1 LDLDGWLRRNG
12 LEQYAQTL
20 RDNAIDADVL
30 RDLTDDH
37 LRELGLPLGA
47 RLKLLRAVARLGT
60 SEQPPASPEI
70 TPTAPR
76 TDAERR
82 QLTIMFCDLVGSTAL
97 STRFD
102 PEDMQEIVGAY
113 HRCCAD
119 LIVKAG
125 GFVARYMGDG
135 VLVYFGYP
143 QAHEHDAERAVRA
156 GLALVEAVP
165 KLMTAA
171 GAPLQVR
178 VGIATGIVVVGD
190 LIEAETTQ
198 EHEVIGETPNLAAR
212 LQALAEPGTV
222 VISSSTHRLTGG
234 LFHYRD
240 LGPVALKGF
249 AETVPVW
256 QALGAS
262 AAESRFEALRASATP
277 LVGRGEEINLLLRR
291 WEQAKGGEGAVVLLS
306 GEPGIGK
313 SRIAQTILERLSGEP
328 HTRLRLF
335 CSPHHQDTA
344 LYPSITQLDRAAG
357 FRRDDTDEQRL
368 TKLEAVLALAAN
380 DLGEAVPLF
389 ASLLSIPTGD
399 RYPALDLTPQKR
411 KEKTL
416 RSLVAQVE
424 GLAARQPVLLV
435 VEDAHWADPTS
446 LELFDLIV
454 ERASRLPL
462 LAIVT
467 FRPEF
472 VPPWVGRPQVTLISL
487 NRLPRRLRAEM
498 IAHVTGGKVL
508 PQEIADQITDR
519 TDGVPLFIEELTKA
533 VVESGLLVETGDQYV
548 ATGPVTALAIP
559 TSLQASLLARLDRLA
574 PTRDVAQIA
583 AALGRHFSHE
593 LISAVAAMPRQQM
606 DDVLAQLVNAELI
619 FRRGTPPDAE
629 YTFKHALVQDA
640 AYGTLLRSRRQQIHA
655 RIAATLEDQFPDIA
669 VAQPALLARHCAEAG
684 LTEKAVVYWLKAGQQ
699 ALARSATTEAAAQ
712 LRKGLDA
719 LDGLPDGPG
728 RQQLELDLQIPL
740 GWALIA
746 AKGFSAPEVG
756 ESFARA
762 RALAEQIDR
771 PEYLGRTF
779 LGQWV
784 FHRNR
789 GEYQLALALAEQVE
803 KIGEA
808 RNDVSVQFMGRW
820 ASGFTRLQ
828 LGDFVAARALLE
840 QCHGFAD
847 PALRRHGV
855 QGLHAMLPA
864 SLGMTLAYLGYI
876 DQARSRLNDALLEA
890 RQLRHAQTLAEV
902 LSIASTIDLIT
913 GSPEMQRHAEELLA
927 LSAEHGL
934 PFYLAWATALRGMSL
949 AALGQGQEGLSLITR
964 GIAGM
969 RATGSVSAGTP
980 GALVMLARAYA
991 MVGQPAAGLNC
1002 LAEAARI
1009 IETTEDRMGEAA
1021 LHRVRGD
1028 LLNATGDPSAA
1039 ERSYQ
1044 QAIAV
1049 AKLQSAKLSE
1059 LQASISVAR
1068 LLCKQDRRGE
1078 ARDLLAPIYGWFT
1091 EGFDTPVLKEA
1102 RALLDELHA

>member
-1 LDLDGWLRRNG
+1 MRSMP
-12 LEQYAQTL
+12 TCFV
-20 RDNAIDADVL
+20 ISPMI
-30 RDLTDDH
+30 TC
-37 LRELGLPLGA
+37 ELGLPLGA
-47 RLKLLRAVARLGT
+47 RLKLLRAVATLGT

-143 QAHEHDAERAVRA
+143 QAHEHDTERAVRA

-165 KLMTAA
+165 KLKTAA

-198 EHEVIGETPNLAAR
+198 EHEVVGETPNLAAR

-277 LVGRGEEINLLLRR
+277 LVGRGEEIDLLLRR
-291 WEQAKGGEGAVVLLS
+291 WEQAKGGEGSVVLLS

-313 SRIAQTILERLSGEP
+313 SRIAETILERLSGEP

-335 CSPHHQDTA
+335 CSPHHQDSA
-344 LYPSITQLDRAAG
+344 LYPSITQLERAAG
-357 FRRDDTDEQRL
+357 LRRDDTDEQRL

-380 DLGEAVPLF
+380 DLGEAVPLL
-389 ASLLSIPTGD
+389 AGLLSIPTGD

-411 KEKTL
+411 REKTL

-472 VPPWVGRPQVTLISL
+472 MPPWVGRPQVTLISL

-498 IAHVTGGKVL
+498 IAHLTGGKVL

-559 TSLQASLLARLDRLA
+559 TSLQESLLARLDRLA
-574 PTRDVAQIA
+574 PTSDVAQIA
-583 AALGRHFSHE
+583 AALGRQFSHE
-593 LISAVAAMPRQQM
+593 LISAVAAMPRQQL
-606 DDVLAQLVNAELI
+606 DDALAQLVNAELI

-629 YTFKHALVQDA
+629 YTFKHALVQDT

-655 RIAATLEDQFPDIA
+655 RIAATLEDQFPDVV

-684 LTEKAVVYWLKAGQQ
+684 LAETAVVFWLKAGEQ

-728 RQQLELDLQIPL
+728 RRQQELDLQLAL
-740 GWALIA
+740 GHALIA
-746 AKGFSAPEVG
+746 TKGHSAPEVG

-762 RALAEQIDR
+762 RVLAEQIDR
-771 PEYLGRTF
+771 PEYVWRVF
-779 LGQWV
+779 LGQWT
-784 FHRNR
+784 FRRNR
-789 GEYQLALALAEQVE
+789 GEYRLALALAEQVE

-808 RNDVSVQFMGRW
+808 RNDVAAQWVGRW
-820 ASGFTRLQ
+820 ASGYTRLF

-840 QCHGFAD
+840 RCHGLAD
-847 PALRRHGV
+847 PARGLLSAS
-855 QGLHAMLPA
+855 LHAIMLA
-864 SLGMTLAYLGYI
+864 SLAMTLAYLGYI
-876 DQARSRLNDALLEA
+876 DQARSRLNEALSEA
-890 RQLRHAQTLAEV
+890 RRLRVASTLAEV
-902 LSIASTIDLIT
+902 LASALTVEGIA
-913 GSPEMQRHAEELLA
+913 GSPEYQRHAEELLA
-927 LSAEHGL
+927 LSTEHGL
-934 PFYLAWATALRGMSL
+934 PVFLAWATVARGMSL
-949 AALGQGQEGLSLITR
+949 TALGQGQEGLSLITR
-964 GIAGM
+964 GIAGL
-969 RATGSVSAGTP
+969 RATGAVAGTS
-980 GALVMLARAYA
+980 GALVLLARAYA
-991 MVGQPAAGLNC
+991 MVGQPADGLNC
-1002 LAEAARI
+1002 LAEAVQI
-1009 IETTEDRMGEAA
+1009 METTDDRVREAP

-1028 LLNATGDPSAA
+1028 LLNATGEPSAA

-1044 QAIAV
+1044 QALAV
-1049 AKLQSAKLSE
+1049 AKLQSAKPFE
-1059 LQASISVAR
+1059 LQASISLAR
-1068 LLCKQDRRGE
+1068 LWCKQDRRGE

-1091 EGFDTPVLKEA
+1091 EGFDTLYLKEA
-1102 RALLDELHA
+1102 KALLDELHA

>member
-165 KLMTAA
+165 KLKTAA

-198 EHEVIGETPNLAAR
+198 EHEVVGETPNLAAR

-606 DDVLAQLVNAELI
+606 DDALAQLVNAELI

-771 PEYLGRTF
+771 PERLGPVL
-779 LGQWV
+779 LGQWM
-784 FHRNR
+784 FHRDR

-808 RNDVSVQFMGRW
+808 RNDVAAQWVGRW
-820 ASGFTRLQ
+820 ASGHTRLF

-840 QCHGFAD
+840 RCLAD
-847 PALRRHGV
+847 PAYRGGPSEVLS
-855 QGLHAMLPA
+855 LYELMLA
-864 SLGMTLAYLGYI
+864 HLAQTLAYLGYI
-876 DQARSRLNDALLEA
+876 DQARSRLNEALSEA
-890 RQLRHAQTLAEV
+890 RQLRHAQTLVQV
-902 LSIASTIDLIT
+902 LLIASAVEGIT
-913 GSPEMQRHAEELLA
+913 RSPEMQRHVEELLA

-969 RATGSVSAGTP
+969 RATGSVSGTP

-991 MVGQPAAGLNC
+991 MVGQPADGLNC

-1009 IETTEDRMGEAA
+1009 IETTEERMGEAA

-1068 LLCKQDRRGE
+1068 LWCKQDRRGE

-1091 EGFDTPVLKEA
+1091 EGFDTLSLKEA
-1102 RALLDELHA
+1102 KALLDELHA

>member
-1 LDLDGWLRRNG
+1 M
-12 LEQYAQTL
+12 
-20 RDNAIDADVL
+20 
-30 RDLTDDH
+30 
-37 LRELGLPLGA
+37 
-47 RLKLLRAVARLGT
+47 RAVARLGT
-60 SEQPPASPEI
+60 REQPPASPEI

-165 KLMTAA
+165 KLKTAA
-171 GAPLQVR
+171 GVPLQVR
-178 VGIATGIVVVGD
+178 VGIATGIVVVGN

-198 EHEVIGETPNLAAR
+198 EHEVVGETPNLAAR

-399 RYPALDLTPQKR
+399 RYPTLDLTPQKR
-411 KEKTL
+411 REKTL

-606 DDVLAQLVNAELI
+606 DDALAQLANAELI

-669 VAQPALLARHCAEAG
+669 VAQPALIARHCAEAG

-756 ESFARA
+756 AAFARA

-820 ASGFTRLQ
+820 ASGFTRLH

-840 QCHGFAD
+840 QCHGLAD

-855 QGLHAMLPA
+855 RGIHAMLPA
-864 SLGMTLAYLGYI
+864 FLGMTLAHLGYI

-890 RQLRHAQTLAEV
+890 RRLRHAQTLAEV
-902 LSIASTIDLIT
+902 LSIASTVEGIT
-913 GSPEMQRHAEELLA
+913 RSPEMQRHVEELLA

-969 RATGSVSAGTP
+969 RATGSVSGTP

-991 MVGQPAAGLNC
+991 MVGQPADGLNC

-1009 IETTEDRMGEAA
+1009 IETTEERMGEAA

-1028 LLNATGDPSAA
+1028 LLNAKGDPSAA

-1059 LQASISVAR
+1059 LQASISLVR
-1068 LLCKQDRRGE
+1068 LWCNQDRRGE
-1078 ARDLLAPIYGWFT
+1078 ARDLLAPIYSWFT
-1091 EGFDTPVLKEA
+1091 EGFDTRSLKEA
-1102 RALLDELHA
+1102 KALLDELHA

>member
-102 PEDMQEIVGAY
+102 PEDMQEIVGTY

-165 KLMTAA
+165 KLKTAA

-198 EHEVIGETPNLAAR
+198 EHEVVGETPNLAAR

-277 LVGRGEEINLLLRR
+277 LVGRGEEINLLLCR

-313 SRIAQTILERLSGEP
+313 SRIAQTILEHLSGEP

-416 RSLVAQVE
+416 RSLVAQIE

-606 DDVLAQLVNAELI
+606 DDALAQLVNAELI

-655 RIAATLEDQFPDIA
+655 RIAATVEDQFPDIA

-771 PEYLGRTF
+771 PERLGRVF
-779 LGQWV
+779 LGQWT

-789 GEYQLALALAEQVE
+789 GENQLALALAEQME

-808 RNDVSVQFMGRW
+808 WNDVTAQWVGRW
-820 ASGFTRLQ
+820 ASGFTRLH

-840 QCHGFAD
+840 QCHGLAD
-847 PALRRHGV
+847 PALRRHGLR
-855 QGLHAMLPA
+855 GLHAMLPA
-864 SLGMTLAYLGYI
+864 SLGMTLAHLGYI
-876 DQARSRLNDALLEA
+876 DQARSRLNEALLEA

-902 LSIASTIDLIT
+902 LSSESTIDLIT
-913 GSPEMQRHAEELLA
+913 RSPEMQRHAEELLA

-969 RATGSVSAGTP
+969 RATGSVSGTP

-991 MVGQPAAGLNC
+991 MVGQPADGLNC

-1009 IETTEDRMGEAA
+1009 IETTEERMGEAA

-1059 LQASISVAR
+1059 LLASISLAR
-1068 LLCKQDRRGE
+1068 LWCKQDRRGE

-1091 EGFDTPVLKEA
+1091 EGFDTLSLKEA
-1102 RALLDELHA
+1102 KALLDELHA

>member
-1 LDLDGWLRRNG
+1 
-12 LEQYAQTL
+12 
-20 RDNAIDADVL
+20 
-30 RDLTDDH
+30 
-37 LRELGLPLGA
+37 
-47 RLKLLRAVARLGT
+47 
-60 SEQPPASPEI
+60 
-70 TPTAPR
+70 
-76 TDAERR
+76 
-82 QLTIMFCDLVGSTAL
+82 
-97 STRFD
+97 
-102 PEDMQEIVGAY
+102 
-113 HRCCAD
+113 
-119 LIVKAG
+119 
-125 GFVARYMGDG
+125 MGDG

-165 KLMTAA
+165 KLKTAA

-198 EHEVIGETPNLAAR
+198 EHEVVGETPNLAAR

-277 LVGRGEEINLLLRR
+277 LVGRGEEIDLLLRR

-606 DDVLAQLVNAELI
+606 DDALAQLVNAELI

-771 PEYLGRTF
+771 PERLGRVF
-779 LGQWV
+779 LGQWT

-789 GEYQLALALAEQVE
+789 GENQLALALAEQME

-808 RNDVSVQFMGRW
+808 RNDVTAQWVGRW
-820 ASGFTRLQ
+820 ASGFTRLH

-840 QCHGFAD
+840 QCHGLAD
-847 PALRRHGV
+847 PALRRHGLR
-855 QGLHAMLPA
+855 GLHAMLPA
-864 SLGMTLAYLGYI
+864 SLGMTLARLGYI
-876 DQARSRLNDALLEA
+876 DQARSRLNEALW
-890 RQLRHAQTLAEV
+890 RP
-902 LSIASTIDLIT
+902 AS
-913 GSPEMQRHAEELLA
+913 S
-927 LSAEHGL
+927 
-934 PFYLAWATALRGMSL
+934 
-949 AALGQGQEGLSLITR
+949 
-964 GIAGM
+964 
-969 RATGSVSAGTP
+969 GTP
-980 GALVMLARAYA
+980 KR
-991 MVGQPAAGLNC
+991 
-1002 LAEAARI
+1002 
-1009 IETTEDRMGEAA
+1009 
-1021 LHRVRGD
+1021 
-1028 LLNATGDPSAA
+1028 
-1039 ERSYQ
+1039 
-1044 QAIAV
+1044 
-1049 AKLQSAKLSE
+1049 
-1059 LQASISVAR
+1059 
-1068 LLCKQDRRGE
+1068 
-1078 ARDLLAPIYGWFT
+1078 
-1091 EGFDTPVLKEA
+1091 
-1102 RALLDELHA
+1102 